1 MFLSKKIEL
10 DIEILQSS
18 YYDNLTRMQRG
29 KKGRDYMYKVCIFDL
44 DGTLTDTLDSLL
56 FSVNETLKEMQLPPI
71 SREEC
76 RNFVGNGARVL
87 MEKSLLAAGAGGL
100 DGLDEAMQIYGRIFD
115 ANCTYHVIPYEG
127 ITDMLTSL
135 GQEGIKTAVLS
146 NKPHR
151 QTVHVVE
158 EIFGEQTFAWIQG
171 QQEGIP
177 RKPDPTVALQI
188 AERLGAKP
196 HECVYIGD
204 SEVDIATGKAAQMK
218 TIGVTWGFRT
228 CEVLRD
234 AGAEVTAGS
243 PEEIMKLIKE

>member
-1 MFLSKKIEL
+1 
-10 DIEILQSS
+10 
-18 YYDNLTRMQRG
+18 
-29 KKGRDYMYKVCIFDL
+29 MYKVCIFDL
-44 DGTLTDTLDSLL
+44 DGTLTDTLDSLF
-56 FSVNETLKEMQLPPI
+56 FSVNETLKEMRLSPI

-76 RNFVGNGARVL
+76 RRFVGNGARVL
-87 MEKSLLAAGAGGL
+87 MEKSMLAAGAGGL
-100 DGLDEAMQIYGRIFD
+100 DRLDEAMQIYGRIFD
-115 ANCTYHVIPYEG
+115 VNCTYHVVPYDGIPV
-127 ITDMLTSL
+127 MLESL
-135 GQEGIKTAVLS
+135 RQAGIKLAVLS

-151 QTVHVVE
+151 QTVYVVE
-158 EIFGEQTFAWIQG
+158 QIFGKQTFAWIQG

-177 RKPDPTVALQI
+177 RKPNPAVALQI

-204 SEVDIATGKAAQMK
+204 SEVDIATGTAAHMK